1 MSYCRSEFQCCAD
14 GLVPQQRP
22 GHAHVV
28 PLPTVTENSNGL
40 DAAGVSPPS
49 SRPTDRRSEIFVIRS
64 SGSKTQSASNSLALR
79 PIGGDT
85 PLAGDGSNL
94 AKVAAALWPLSAHPF
109 REVSTVGDLI
119 DRGLPPDAWL
129 SSCGVYAVIVP
140 ADYQIR
146 VLDFP
151 IVAEAQNVVVPLSAD
166 RLRAK
171 WVPGTRVVYIG
182 IAGNTNPRTL
192 RQQLK
197 DMINHA
203 AGDTTDRGPHRKG
216 EALWQLEGYEN
227 FMVMAAT
234 TAEPPAPR
242 ELEESLLERFQK
254 RHGTLPFGNR
264 GNAEPE
270 QVRTP
275 PPGIVRD
282 VYADAPPMAVKPTSA
297 PLPVT
302 VPTPPT
308 SAKSDTT
315 VRTPATT
322 ENASMQPSPKP
333 SVSNAIDSAFI
344 RAHSAI
350 VLEAMKAAP
359 SDTTLGELMQAL
371 KLHGLADAFLATS
384 LGQLRGESTA
394 SRIAAIGYGHDD
406 DDDDDEEQDE
416 TPARSATTPAPKKL
430 SMRTQSGR
438 ESLDTEVEGVLKKAG
453 RMRAEN
459 LRAQIGGTS
468 QQVRESLKRLM
479 SLGLVRTEGER
490 RATTYIWASR

>member
-1 MSYCRSEFQCCAD
+1 MRIEEKLSNRVTVPARAAD
-14 GLVPQQRP
+14 RLGPQ
-22 GHAHVV
+22 
-28 PLPTVTENSNGL
+28 
-40 DAAGVSPPS
+40 
-49 SRPTDRRSEIFVIRS
+49 
-64 SGSKTQSASNSLALR
+64 
-79 PIGGDT
+79 
-85 PLAGDGSNL
+85 AGDGNEMAAL
-94 AKVAAALWPLSAHPF
+94 AAALWPLSAHPF
-109 REVSTVGDLI
+109 REVGTVGDLI

-129 SSCGVYAVIVP
+129 GSCGVYAVIVP

-151 IVAEAQNVVVPLSAD
+151 IVVEAQNVVVPLSVD

-171 WVPGTRVVYIG
+171 WVPGARVVYIG
-182 IAGNTNPRTL
+182 IAGNRNPRTL

-216 EALWQLEGYEN
+216 EALWQLADFET
-227 FMVMAAT
+227 FIVMALP

-264 GNAEPE
+264 GNADAE

-275 PPGIVRD
+275 LPVSVRD
-282 VYADAPPMAVKPTSA
+282 VFADAPTTAVKPTSA

-302 VPTPPT
+302 VPTAPT
-308 SAKSDTT
+308 SAKPNTT
-315 VRTPATT
+315 ARTPATP
-322 ENASMQPSPKP
+322 ENASMPPTPKP
-333 SVSNAIDSAFI
+333 SVSKAIDSAFI
-344 RAHSAI
+344 RAHCTI

-384 LGQLRGESTA
+384 LGQLRGESMA
-394 SRIAAIGYGHDD
+394 SRIAAIGYSH
-406 DDDDDEEQDE
+406 DDEEDE
-416 TPARSATTPAPKKL
+416 PDEKPERSTAKAIPAKL
-430 SMRTQSGR
+430 NARTQSGR
-438 ESLDTEVEGVLKKAG
+438 EALDTEVEGVLKKAG

>member
-1 MSYCRSEFQCCAD
+1 MRIEENLSNRVTIPARAGD
-14 GLVPQQRP
+14 RP
-22 GHAHVV
+22 G
-28 PLPTVTENSNGL
+28 P
-40 DAAGVSPPS
+40 
-49 SRPTDRRSEIFVIRS
+49 
-64 SGSKTQSASNSLALR
+64 Q
-79 PIGGDT
+79 
-85 PLAGDGSNL
+85 AGDGSDL
-94 AKVAAALWPLSAHPF
+94 AAVAAALWPLSAHPF
-109 REVSTVGDLI
+109 REVGTVGDLI

-129 SSCGVYAVIVP
+129 GSCGVYAVIVP

-151 IVAEAQNVVVPLSAD
+151 IVVEAQNVVVPLSAD

-171 WVPGTRVVYIG
+171 WVTGTRVVYIG

-197 DMINHA
+197 DLINHA

-254 RHGTLPFGNR
+254 RHGSPPFGNR

-275 PPGIVRD
+275 PPVIVRD
-282 VYADAPPMAVKPTSA
+282 VYADAPPMAVKPTSV

-302 VPTPPT
+302 VPTAPT
-308 SAKSDTT
+308 SAKPVTIDRPRSKTE
-315 VRTPATT
+315 TP
-322 ENASMQPSPKP
+322 SMPPTSKP
-333 SVSNAIDSAFI
+333 SVAKAIDSAFI
-344 RAHSAI
+344 RAHCTI

-394 SRIAAIGYGHDD
+394 SRIAAIGYGHDE
-406 DDDDDEEQDE
+406 DDDEPDE
-416 TPARSATTPAPKKL
+416 APVRSAAKAIPTKL
-430 SMRTQSGR
+430 NARTQAGR
-438 ESLDTEVEGVLKKAG
+438 EALDTHVETVLKKAG